1 MKHFTLFVIAMGAV
15 MSLEAQNYVNVRFT
29 SQMQGGTYQV
39 LDSVKVMNLT
49 RSWEE
54 MLYYPDTVLQMT
66 NSTGIAEIQT
76 QGNALMQNIP
86 NPFKSSTEVSIQ
98 LQAPENISLI
108 LYDMSGKQCAAYSA
122 FLAAGKHGFK
132 VRVGAAQAYV
142 LSLQSSEGIQSITVL
157 ASESGPAFQISYTNY
172 IAQTDEKP
180 IQKAHTDNEF
190 QTGDNMK
197 FIGYTTYDS
206 TKRTH
211 QLRVSQGGAD
221 ADYTFQ
227 FAIGYAVGDV
237 YYDESGTAEGIV
249 CWIADTVFSDSGKY
263 YGLYGKMIS
272 LDQSDKGSSAPI
284 PGLTYGT
291 VGNTTKA
298 YDSIDG
304 RTNTALHM
312 ALRSDT
318 STYIYKQR
326 LEAVKWCTD
335 KGEGWYF
342 PAKFEMKIIFE
353 NLLFL
358 NSVLEEN
365 GGSKF
370 HFEIGDPDGF
380 VYWTS
385 TEMIEQPNGDT
396 YAYTIYIINTQIY
409 YSQCS
414 FYVPNHVRAMK
425 WFNEPENN

>member
-1 MKHFTLFVIAMGAV
+1 MRHLNLLIIILITT
-15 MSLEAQNYVNVRFT
+15 MSLQAQNYVNVRFT
-29 SQMQGGTYQV
+29 SQMQGGTYHV

-49 RSWEE
+49 RGWEE

-66 NSTGIAEIQT
+66 NSTGIAETQT

-86 NPFKSSTEVSIQ
+86 NPFKASTEVSIR
-98 LQAPENISLI
+98 LQAPENISLV

-122 FLAAGKHGFK
+122 FLAAGKHGFTL
-132 VRVGAAQAYV
+132 RVGAAQAYI
-142 LSLQSSEGIQSITVL
+142 LSLQSSEGTQSITVL
-157 ASESGPAFQISYTNY
+157 ASERGSAFQISYTNY
-172 IAQTDEKP
+172 ITQADEKP

-237 YYDESGTAEGIV
+237 YYDESGAAEGIV

-272 LDQSDKGSSAPI
+272 MDESDE
-284 PGLTYGT
+284 GLMFAIINRST
-291 VGNTTKA
+291 NS
-298 YDSIDG
+298 YDSVDG
-304 RTNTALHM
+304 RVNTALQM

-318 STYIYKQR
+318 STYLYKDR
-326 LEAVKWCTD
+326 IEAVKWCTD

-342 PAKFEMKIIFE
+342 PAKCEMTQLFE
-353 NLLFL
+353 NFTIINHALQQNQGTL
-358 NSVLEEN
+358 
-365 GGSKF
+365 
-370 HFEIGDPDGF
+370 IGTYFDIK
-380 VYWTS
+380 VYWAS
-385 TEMIEQPNGDT
+385 TETADGKNAYILYYKNNIVYVS
-396 YAYTIYIINTQIY
+396 YAI
-409 YSQCS
+409 
-414 FYVPNHVRAMK
+414 FYQTLYVRAMK
-425 WFNEPENN
+425 WFNEQEK

>member
-1 MKHFTLFVIAMGAV
+1 MKHFTLFAIAMAAG
-15 MSLEAQNYVNVRFT
+15 MSLQAQNYVNVRFT

-39 LDSVKVMNLT
+39 LDSIKVMNLT
-49 RSWEE
+49 RGWEE

-66 NSTGIAEIQT
+66 NSTGIAETQT

-86 NPFKSSTEVSIQ
+86 NPFKASTEVSIR
-98 LQAPENISLI
+98 LQAPENISLV

-122 FLAAGKHGFK
+122 FLAAGKHGFTL
-132 VRVGAAQAYV
+132 RVGAAQAYV
-142 LSLQSSEGIQSITVL
+142 LRLQSSEGTQSITVL
-157 ASESGPAFQISYTNY
+157 ASESGNAFQISYTNY
-172 IAQTDEKP
+172 IAQTDEKT

-249 CWIADTVFSDSGKY
+249 CWIADTVFSDNGKY
-263 YGLYGKMIS
+263 YGLYGKIIS
-272 LDQSDKGSSAPI
+272 MDESDE
-284 PGLTYGT
+284 GLMFATINRST
-291 VGNTTKA
+291 NS
-298 YDSIDG
+298 YDSVDG
-304 RTNTALHM
+304 RVNTALQM

-318 STYIYKQR
+318 STYLYKDR
-326 LEAVKWCTD
+326 IEAAKWCTD

-342 PAKFEMKIIFE
+342 PAKCEMIVVFE
-353 NLLFL
+353 NRYLINAALQQ
-358 NSVLEEN
+358 NGGDVLEIN
-365 GGSKF
+365 DNF
-370 HFEIGDPDGF
+370 N

-385 TEMIEQPNGDT
+385 TEKEGGK
-396 YAYTIYIINTQIY
+396 YAYTVFVFNDTVKIA
-409 YSQCS
+409 YSE
-414 FYVPNHVRAMK
+414 FYADFFVRAMK
-425 WFNEPENN
+425 WFNEPED

>member
-1 MKHFTLFVIAMGAV
+1 MKHFTLFVIALAAG
-15 MSLEAQNYVNVRFT
+15 MSLQAQNYVNVRFT

-49 RSWEE
+49 RGWEE
-54 MLYYPDTVLQMT
+54 MLYYPDTSLQMT
-66 NSTGIAEIQT
+66 NSTGIEETQS

-86 NPFKSSTEVSIQ
+86 NPFKASTEVSIR
-98 LQAPENISLI
+98 LQAPENISLV

-122 FLAAGKHGFK
+122 FLAAGEHGFTL
-132 VRVGAAQAYV
+132 RVGAAQAYV
-142 LSLQSSEGIQSITVL
+142 LSLQTSEGTQSITVL
-157 ASESGPAFQISYTNY
+157 ASESGNAFQISYTNY

-211 QLRVSQGGAD
+211 QLSVSEGGAD

-272 LDQSDKGSSAPI
+272 LDQSGKQQDGYY
-284 PGLTYGT
+284 GLMYARSDGPTY
-291 VGNTTKA
+291 A
-298 YDSIDG
+298 FDSVDG
-304 RTNTALHM
+304 RINTALHM

-318 STYIYKQR
+318 SHYMFKERIQ
-326 LEAVKWCTD
+326 AAKWCTD
-335 KGEGWYF
+335 KGEGWYL
-342 PAKFEMKIIFE
+342 PAKCEMYDVFQHID
-353 NLLFL
+353 LF
-358 NSVLEEN
+358 NEVLT
-365 GGSKF
+365 
-370 HFEIGDPDGF
+370 EIGGELF
-380 VYWTS
+380 YTEFYCEEHNIYWTS
-385 TEMIEQPNGDT
+385 TEIERPNDVGKRAI
-396 YAYTIYIINTQIY
+396 AYYLVEGKI
-409 YSQCS
+409 YSQHS
-414 FYVPNHVRAMK
+414 PHYNRHHVRAMK
-425 WFNEPENN
+425 WFNEPEN